1 MSEGPE
7 IVAVPGIAAL
17 SSIAARQIGAGQ
29 VLVDPSSV
37 VKELVDNALDARAK
51 SIFVDITANTI
62 DSIQVKDDGHGIP
75 AQDRPLACRRSCTSK
90 IRDFRDLKGVGGK
103 WLGFR
108 GEALSSMAEMSS
120 SLCITTRVEGEPV
133 AVKLKY
139 GRDGELASVEHDSHP
154 IGTTVKVT
162 KFLDF
167 IPVRKQTASKNSA
180 NLLAKIR
187 RLMQAYALSRPTTRF
202 RLRVLKAR
210 NNSGGLVYA
219 PKADANVEDATLKV
233 IGKDCALQCDWAVLE
248 ADGFEVHAFLPKPG
262 ATGPKIAHQGAF
274 ISIDARPVSSSR
286 GTMKQIVA
294 AYKDRLRKS
303 NPSLVGIKD
312 PFFCLNI
319 ICPPESYD
327 PNIEPAKDD
336 VMFDNSNV
344 VIGVVDKLLK
354 AYYPEASQE
363 ARDAEP
369 PTSAQQQY
377 ENQSRQRTSSFTE
390 SSIVAHEPTST
401 SAIEEPPATTT
412 QVQPRWRS
420 SMYGIDEDDLQ
431 FLQENHTPVIE
442 EEEGIRA
449 AEISNP
455 WTIARMNAR
464 VKPKQSSSHEQL
476 LSPAKSQEYVNSH
489 SGSSSPIVTPNRPR
503 STLPWTPQTLSKT
516 NVVKSTLDAELEPSI
531 QHVSQA
537 SSEINTLDNI
547 AQERVTS
554 KERRYEFNISPFHT
568 GMSNHFTQRE
578 IHPKDLK
585 VRSFSQS
592 ATSPHNMTPPG
603 SSAPRRRRAQQTY
616 ANKPFTPLTR
626 GSHDTVLRKSL
637 PGTQAVQPAHNQ
649 HETFNQGLRPS
660 ATNSLASH
668 KSILN
673 SVESTIQN
681 QLNSN
686 NNSDIRDFFG
696 CDAQQEPPMSPR
708 HAPEAVF
715 SRAPS
720 AESQPC
726 SKHVRVDPMPD
737 DDRGTNINLS
747 RSVDKYPPS
756 SIGSQ
761 MPMVCGQRSVGDR
774 DAQGVLNEK
783 GSRLEPRRANRQF
796 QVHNYAFPYSP
807 TLRSS
812 DSRSDHPLIPLGFS
826 RVAATE
832 DAHRHDNNAKDM
844 EAYFRSQEKQH
855 VNSLLHA
862 ENASQ
867 RQEHRTVPPYEAPSK
882 KLRPSR
888 RTIDAL
894 ERTKSSKLPL
904 ERIPK
909 GFNIQDLILPLP
921 MNTRTVL
928 QHCHKLDMRRNSLE
942 WGYPAEGAYDNFD
955 EPVLEQKISE
965 WVAKLDALLC
975 ERYQRIGGAD
985 PRREIQDGIQRAL
998 DTRKELG
1005 DAMLR
1010 VVSVGQ
1016 DVVVGAVGVSDEHVF
1031 RGDGKVASSITQQQ
1045 AVEPERKAN
1054 DEFDFDMEQYIDL
1067 TADNERQIT
1076 GTASEGGTE
1085 VARSDHN
1092 EDVEDEM
1099 LMDL

>member
-1 MSEGPE
+1 MSEGPK

-17 SSIAARQIGAGQ
+17 SSIAARQISAGQ

-37 VKELVDNALDARAK
+37 VKELIDNALDARAK

-187 RLMQAYALSRPTTRF
+187 RLMQAYALARPTTRF
-202 RLRVLKAR
+202 RLRVLKA
-210 NNSGGLVYA
+210 NNNNGDFVYA
-219 PKADANVEDATLKV
+219 PKADGNVEDATLKV
-233 IGKDCALQCDWAVLE
+233 IGKNCALQCDWTVLE

-262 ATGPKIAHQGAF
+262 ATGPKIAHQGTF

-294 AYKDRLRKS
+294 AYKHRLRKS
-303 NPSLVGIKD
+303 NPSLAGIKD

-319 ICPPESYD
+319 ICPPDSYD

-377 ENQSRQRTSSFTE
+377 ENQPRQRTTSSTE
-390 SSIVAHEPTST
+390 SPIIAHEHTST

-412 QVQPRWRS
+412 QAQPRWRS

-431 FLQENHTPVIE
+431 FLQEDHTPLIE

-449 AEISNP
+449 AKISNP

-476 LSPAKSQEYVNSH
+476 LSPAKSQEYANSY
-489 SGSSSPIVTPNRPR
+489 SGSSSPIVTHNRPR
-503 STLPWTPQTLSKT
+503 SALPLTPQTLSKT
-516 NVVKSTLDAELEPSI
+516 NVVRSPLDAELEPSI

-547 AQERVTS
+547 TQERVTG

-578 IHPKDLK
+578 IHPKDL
-585 VRSFSQS
+585 
-592 ATSPHNMTPPG
+592 
-603 SSAPRRRRAQQTY
+603 
-616 ANKPFTPLTR
+616 
-626 GSHDTVLRKSL
+626 
-637 PGTQAVQPAHNQ
+637 
-649 HETFNQGLRPS
+649 E
-660 ATNSLASH
+660 
-668 KSILN
+668 
-673 SVESTIQN
+673 
-681 QLNSN
+681 
-686 NNSDIRDFFG
+686 
-696 CDAQQEPPMSPR
+696 
-708 HAPEAVF
+708 
-715 SRAPS
+715 
-720 AESQPC
+720 
-726 SKHVRVDPMPD
+726 
-737 DDRGTNINLS
+737 
-747 RSVDKYPPS
+747 
-756 SIGSQ
+756 
-761 MPMVCGQRSVGDR
+761 RSVGDR
-774 DAQGVLNEK
+774 DAQGVFNEK
-783 GSRLEPRRANRQF
+783 GSKLEPCSATRQF
-796 QVHNYAFPYSP
+796 QIHDYAFPYSP
-807 TLRSS
+807 TPRSF
-812 DSRSDHPLIPLGFS
+812 DTRSDHPLIPLEFS
-826 RVAATE
+826 RVAAAE

-862 ENASQ
+862 KNPSQ
-867 RQEHRTVPPYEAPSK
+867 RQEPHTVPPYEAPSK
-882 KLRPSR
+882 TLRPRR

-894 ERTKSSKLPL
+894 ERTKSSRLPL

-921 MNTRTVL
+921 MNIRTVL

-942 WGYPAEGAYDNFD
+942 WGYPAEGVYDNFA
-955 EPVLEQKISE
+955 EPVLKQKILE
-965 WVAKLDALLC
+965 WVTKLDALLC
-975 ERYQRIGGAD
+975 KRYERIGGAD
-985 PRREIQDGIQRAL
+985 TRREIQEGIQRVL

-1005 DAMLR
+1005 DAIPR

-1016 DVVVGAVGVSDEHVF
+1016 DTVDDAVRVSDEHVF
-1031 RGDGKVASSITQQQ
+1031 PGDGKVTSSIVRQQ
-1045 AVEPERKAN
+1045 AVEPERKAD

-1076 GTASEGGTE
+1076 GTASEGSIE
-1085 VARSDHN
+1085 VAKSEYD

>member
-1 MSEGPE
+1 
-7 IVAVPGIAAL
+7 
-17 SSIAARQIGAGQ
+17 
-29 VLVDPSSV
+29 
-37 VKELVDNALDARAK
+37 
-51 SIFVDITANTI
+51 
-62 DSIQVKDDGHGIP
+62 
-75 AQDRPLACRRSCTSK
+75 
-90 IRDFRDLKGVGGK
+90 
-103 WLGFR
+103 
-108 GEALSSMAEMSS
+108 
-120 SLCITTRVEGEPV
+120 
-133 AVKLKY
+133 
-139 GRDGELASVEHDSHP
+139 
-154 IGTTVKVT
+154 
-162 KFLDF
+162 
-167 IPVRKQTASKNSA
+167 
-180 NLLAKIR
+180 
-187 RLMQAYALSRPTTRF
+187 
-202 RLRVLKAR
+202 
-210 NNSGGLVYA
+210 
-219 PKADANVEDATLKV
+219 
-233 IGKDCALQCDWAVLE
+233 
-248 ADGFEVHAFLPKPG
+248 
-262 ATGPKIAHQGAF
+262 
-274 ISIDARPVSSSR
+274 
-286 GTMKQIVA
+286 
-294 AYKDRLRKS
+294 
-303 NPSLVGIKD
+303 
-312 PFFCLNI
+312 
-319 ICPPESYD
+319 
-327 PNIEPAKDD
+327 
-336 VMFDNSNV
+336 
-344 VIGVVDKLLK
+344 
-354 AYYPEASQE
+354 
-363 ARDAEP
+363 
-369 PTSAQQQY
+369 
-377 ENQSRQRTSSFTE
+377 
-390 SSIVAHEPTST
+390 
-401 SAIEEPPATTT
+401 
-412 QVQPRWRS
+412 
-420 SMYGIDEDDLQ
+420 MYGIDEDDLQ
-431 FLQENHTPVIE
+431 FLQEDHTPVIE

-476 LSPAKSQEYVNSH
+476 LSPAKSQEYVNSY
-489 SGSSSPIVTPNRPR
+489 SGSSSPIVTHNRPR
-503 STLPWTPQTLSKT
+503 SALPLTPQTLSKT
-516 NVVKSTLDAELEPSI
+516 NVVRSPLDAELEPSI

-537 SSEINTLDNI
+537 SSEINSLDNI
-547 AQERVTS
+547 AQERVTG
-554 KERRYEFNISPFHT
+554 KECRYEFNISPFHI
-568 GMSNHFTQRE
+568 GMSNYFTQRE

-592 ATSPHNMTPPG
+592 ATSPQNMTPPR
-603 SSAPRRRRAQQTY
+603 SSAPRRRRAQQIY
-616 ANKPFTPLTR
+616 ANKPFAPLTR

-637 PGTQAVQPAHNQ
+637 PGTQAVQPAHDQ
-649 HETFNQGLRPS
+649 HGTFNQGLRPS
-660 ATNSLASH
+660 ATTSSASH

-696 CDAQQEPPMSPR
+696 CDAQREPPMSPR

-737 DDRGTNINLS
+737 NDRGTDINLS

-761 MPMVCGQRSVGDR
+761 MPMVCDQRSVGDR
-774 DAQGVLNEK
+774 DAQGVFDEK
-783 GSRLEPRRANRQF
+783 GSRLEPRRANCQF
-796 QVHNYAFPYSP
+796 QVHDYAFPYSP

-826 RVAATE
+826 RVATTE
-832 DAHRHDNNAKDM
+832 DAHCHDNNAKDM

-867 RQEHRTVPPYEAPSK
+867 RQEHRTAPPYEAPSK
-882 KLRPSR
+882 KLRPRR

-921 MNTRTVL
+921 MNIRTVL

-965 WVAKLDALLC
+965 WVTKLDALLC

-985 PRREIQDGIQRAL
+985 MRREIQEGIQRAL

-1016 DVVVGAVGVSDEHVF
+1016 DVVDGAVGVSDEHVF

-1054 DEFDFDMEQYIDL
+1054 DESDSYMEQYIDL

-1076 GTASEGGTE
+1076 GTASEGSTE
-1085 VARSDHN
+1085 VARSDYN

>member
-1 MSEGPE
+1 MLAQE
-7 IVAVPGIAAL
+7 
-17 SSIAARQIGAGQ
+17 
-29 VLVDPSSV
+29 
-37 VKELVDNALDARAK
+37 
-51 SIFVDITANTI
+51 TI
-62 DSIQVKDDGHGIP
+62 STKP
-75 AQDRPLACRRSCTSK
+75 
-90 IRDFRDLKGVGGK
+90 
-103 WLGFR
+103 
-108 GEALSSMAEMSS
+108 
-120 SLCITTRVEGEPV
+120 
-133 AVKLKY
+133 Y
-139 GRDGELASVEHDSHP
+139 SVEHDSHP

-187 RLMQAYALSRPTTRF
+187 RLMQAYALARPTTRF
-202 RLRVLKAR
+202 RLRVLKA
-210 NNSGGLVYA
+210 NNNNGDFVYA
-219 PKADANVEDATLKV
+219 PKADGNVEDATLKV
-233 IGKDCALQCDWAVLE
+233 IGKNCALQCDWTVLE

-262 ATGPKIAHQGAF
+262 ATGPKIAHQGTF

-294 AYKDRLRKS
+294 AYKHRLRKS
-303 NPSLVGIKD
+303 NPSLAGIKD

-319 ICPPESYD
+319 ICPPDSYD

-377 ENQSRQRTSSFTE
+377 ENQPRQRTTSSTE
-390 SSIVAHEPTST
+390 SPIIAHEHTST

-412 QVQPRWRS
+412 QAQPRWRS

-431 FLQENHTPVIE
+431 FLQEDHTPLIE

-476 LSPAKSQEYVNSH
+476 LSPAKSREYANSY
-489 SGSSSPIVTPNRPR
+489 SGSSSPIVTHNRPR
-503 STLPWTPQTLSKT
+503 SALPLTPQTLSKT
-516 NVVKSTLDAELEPSI
+516 NVVRSPLDAELEPSI

-547 AQERVTS
+547 TQERVTG

-578 IHPKDLK
+578 IHPKDLE

-592 ATSPHNMTPPG
+592 ATSPQNMTPPG

-616 ANKPFTPLTR
+616 ANKPFAPLTR

-637 PGTQAVQPAHNQ
+637 PGTQAFQQARSQ
-649 HETFNQGLRPS
+649 HGTFNQGLRPS
-660 ATNSLASH
+660 ATTSSASR
-668 KSILN
+668 KSIPN

-681 QLNSN
+681 QLDSKND
-686 NNSDIRDFFG
+686 SDIRDFFG
-696 CDAQQEPPMSPR
+696 CNAQRKPPMSSG
-708 HAPEAVF
+708 HVPETVL
-715 SRAPS
+715 SRASS
-720 AESQPC
+720 AEPQPC
-726 SKHVRVDPMPD
+726 SKHVRDGLMLD
-737 DDRGTNINLS
+737 DDRGTDINLS
-747 RSVDKYPPS
+747 RSIDKYRPLS
-756 SIGSQ
+756 VGSQ
-761 MPMVCGQRSVGDR
+761 MPMVFDQRSVGDR
-774 DAQGVLNEK
+774 DAQGVFNEK
-783 GSRLEPRRANRQF
+783 GSKLEPCSATRQF
-796 QVHNYAFPYSP
+796 QIHDYAFPYSP
-807 TLRSS
+807 TPRSF
-812 DSRSDHPLIPLGFS
+812 DTRSDHPLIPLEFS
-826 RVAATE
+826 RVAAAE

-862 ENASQ
+862 KNPSQ
-867 RQEHRTVPPYEAPSK
+867 RQEPHTVPPYEAPSK
-882 KLRPSR
+882 TLRPRR

-894 ERTKSSKLPL
+894 ERTKSSRLPL

-921 MNTRTVL
+921 MNIRTVL

-942 WGYPAEGAYDNFD
+942 WGYPAEGVYDNFA
-955 EPVLEQKISE
+955 EPVLKQKILE
-965 WVAKLDALLC
+965 WVTKLDALLC
-975 ERYQRIGGAD
+975 KRYERIGGAD
-985 PRREIQDGIQRAL
+985 TRREIQEGIQRVL

-1005 DAMLR
+1005 DAIPR

-1016 DVVVGAVGVSDEHVF
+1016 DTVDDAVRVSDEHVF
-1031 RGDGKVASSITQQQ
+1031 PGDGKVTSSIVRQQ
-1045 AVEPERKAN
+1045 AVEPERKAD

-1076 GTASEGGTE
+1076 GTASEGSIE
-1085 VARSDHN
+1085 VAKSEYD

>member
-90 IRDFRDLKGVGGK
+90 IRDFRDLKGIGGK

-187 RLMQAYALSRPTTRF
+187 RLMQAYALARPTTRF
-202 RLRVLKAR
+202 RLRVLKAK
-210 NNSGGLVYA
+210 NNNGDFVYA
-219 PKADANVEDATLKV
+219 PKADANVKDATLKV
-233 IGKDCALQCDWAVLE
+233 IGKNCALQCDWIVLE

-262 ATGPKIAHQGAF
+262 ATGPKIAHLGAF

-303 NPSLVGIKD
+303 NPSLAGIKD

-319 ICPPESYD
+319 VCPPDSYD

-336 VMFDNSNV
+336 VTFDNSNM

-354 AYYPEASQE
+354 AYYPEVSQE
-363 ARDAEP
+363 GRDAEP

-377 ENQSRQRTSSFTE
+377 EIQPRQRTTSSTE
-390 SSIVAHEPTST
+390 SPIIAHEHTST
-401 SAIEEPPATTT
+401 SAIEGPPATTT
-412 QVQPRWRS
+412 QAQPRWRS

-431 FLQENHTPVIE
+431 FLQEDHTPVVE

-455 WTIARMNAR
+455 WTIARMNAI

-476 LSPAKSQEYVNSH
+476 LSPAKSQEYVNSY

-503 STLPWTPQTLSKT
+503 SALPLTPQTLSKT
-516 NVVKSTLDAELEPSI
+516 NVVRSSLDAELEPSI

-537 SSEINTLDNI
+537 SSGINTLDNI
-547 AQERVTS
+547 AQERVTG
-554 KERRYEFNISPFHT
+554 KQRRYEFNISPFHT
-568 GMSNHFTQRE
+568 SMSNHSTQRE
-578 IHPKDLK
+578 IHPKDLEI
-585 VRSFSQS
+585 RSSSQS
-592 ATSPHNMTPPG
+592 ATSSQNMTPLG
-603 SSAPRRRRAQQTY
+603 SSAPCRRHAQQTY
-616 ANKPFTPLTR
+616 ANKPFAPPTR
-626 GSHDTVLRKSL
+626 GSHDTVLRKPL
-637 PGTQAVQPAHNQ
+637 PGTQSFQPARNQ
-649 HETFNQGLRPS
+649 HGTFNQGLRTS
-660 ATNSLASH
+660 ATTSSASR
-668 KSILN
+668 KAIPN
-673 SVESTIQN
+673 SVESTIQD

-686 NNSDIRDFFG
+686 NDSDIRDFFG
-696 CDAQQEPPMSPR
+696 CNAKRKPPMNPR
-708 HAPEAVF
+708 HVPEAVL
-715 SRAPS
+715 SQASS
-720 AESQPC
+720 AEPQPC
-726 SKHVRVDPMPD
+726 SKHIRDCLMLD
-737 DDRGTNINLS
+737 DDRGTDINLG
-747 RSVDKYPPS
+747 RSIDKYRPS
-756 SIGSQ
+756 SVGSQ
-761 MPMVCGQRSVGDR
+761 I
-774 DAQGVLNEK
+774 
-783 GSRLEPRRANRQF
+783 
-796 QVHNYAFPYSP
+796 
-807 TLRSS
+807 
-812 DSRSDHPLIPLGFS
+812 LIPLGLS
-826 RVAATE
+826 RIAAAE
-832 DAHRHDNNAKDM
+832 DAHRHDNNVKDM

-855 VNSLLHA
+855 VNSLFHA
-862 ENASQ
+862 KSASQ
-867 RQEHRTVPPYEAPSK
+867 RQEPRTVPPYEAPSK
-882 KLRPSR
+882 THRPRR

-904 ERIPK
+904 ERKPK

-921 MNTRTVL
+921 MNILTAL
-928 QHCHKLDMRRNSLE
+928 QHCRRLDMRRNSLE
-942 WGYPAEGAYDNFD
+942 WGYPAEGAYDSFA
-955 EPVLEQKISE
+955 EPVLKQRISE
-965 WVAKLDALLC
+965 WVTKLDALLC
-975 ERYQRIGGAD
+975 ERYERIGGAD
-985 PRREIQDGIQRAL
+985 TRREIQEGIQRAL

-1005 DAMLR
+1005 DAMPR

-1016 DVVVGAVGVSDEHVF
+1016 DTVDGAVGVSDEHVF
-1031 RGDGKVASSITQQQ
+1031 RGDDKVASSIIQQQ
-1045 AVEPERKAN
+1045 TVEPERKA
-1054 DEFDFDMEQYIDL
+1054 DAEFDSDMEQYIDL
-1067 TADNERQIT
+1067 TANNERQIT
-1076 GTASEGGTE
+1076 GTASEGSIE
-1085 VARSDHN
+1085 VANSEYD